1 MRPIKIFPSLGNLVE
16 AYLCHQGSKIS
27 RWWALMGVN
36 FSSVLLSGWGAA
48 FILVTHVL
56 QLWEICRDY
65 LIDGFLPS
73 VFVILSFLH
82 FSSWNAVPPQPVL
95 SFSSFFPLISPL
107 FLFIHFI
114 FTLLYFY
121 FIFPQLFK
129 ISVESFLTFRS
140 ILFFFFMKKKSYF
153 SKDLNKRLQSFS
165 RHRLCFQT
173 FFFFSLFILNSNF

>member
-1 MRPIKIFPSLGNLVE
+1 MSLDGGQFFICFAKRL
-16 AYLCHQGSKIS
+16 GSS
-27 RWWALMGVN
+27 
-36 FSSVLLSGWGAA
+36 FHSGDP
-48 FILVTHVL
+48 
-56 QLWEICRDY
+56 C
-65 LIDGFLPS
+65 PS
-73 VFVILSFLH
+73 VVRNMQGLFNWWFSPFSFCYSFFLAL
-82 FSSWNAVPPQPVL
+82 FFLECCTSSTSPL
-95 SFSSFFPLISPL
+95 LFFFFFPLISPL

-140 ILFFFFMKKKSYF
+140 ILFFFFHEKKSYF